1 MPGVLIHRG
10 QVRMLGPEGTLE
22 SPSRRPWFPREQ
34 ERLARHCPPP
44 PRPARGLPP
53 PHPPPRR
60 GCMPPL
66 LCSGPLLASCPSSFT
81 AQHLETKPSSCTS
94 SGPLSPQS
102 NKRCRHLQGFRV
114 RADRV
119 PDTSRRLGSA
129 SARPDAGPGRPSQR
143 PAPAGRPRP
152 RRARLAGVKSRLRR
166 RKAAGEGRPGRAP
179 TSSPLRG
186 ARNVGTVP
194 SAWYVCVNIVSLGSP
209 THCAFLISPYQL
221 RPARV
226 CEEDGDLASPPL
238 RCIPRRPAS

>member
-1 MPGVLIHRG
+1 
-10 QVRMLGPEGTLE
+10 MLGPEGTLE
-22 SPSRRPWFPREQ
+22 SASRGPWFCSGDGRPREQ
-34 ERLARHCPPP
+34 ERLARHP
-44 PRPARGLPP
+44 PARGLEHRPP
-53 PHPPPRR
+53 TPRR
-60 GCMPPL
+60 PGGACLHFSALHPCWRAVPPL
-66 LCSGPLLASCPSSFT
+66 SQLNTF
-81 AQHLETKPSSCTS
+81 ETKPSSCTS
-94 SGPLSPQS
+94 SGPPFPP

-114 RADRV
+114 GADRV
-119 PDTSRRLGSA
+119 PATSRRLGSA

-221 RPARV
+221 RPARI
-226 CEEDGDLASPPL
+226 CE
-238 RCIPRRPAS
+238 